1 MTFFG
6 QQMRASICNT
16 KFATDGFSCGPSIVF
31 CPTQMKTYKLPQKQK
46 NMLARNHRQSVKE
59 LYIFLSRLTQN
70 MPIEKYFKI
79 GKFYKIYLCSV
90 SF

>member
-1 MTFFG
+1 
-6 QQMRASICNT
+6 
-16 KFATDGFSCGPSIVF
+16 
-31 CPTQMKTYKLPQKQK
+31 
-46 NMLARNHRQSVKE
+46 MLARNHGQSVKE

-70 MPIEKYFKI
+70 MPVEKYLKI

>member
-1 MTFFG
+1 
-6 QQMRASICNT
+6 
-16 KFATDGFSCGPSIVF
+16 
-31 CPTQMKTYKLPQKQK
+31 
-46 NMLARNHRQSVKE
+46 MLARNHGQSVKE

-70 MPIEKYFKI
+70 MPVEKYFKI